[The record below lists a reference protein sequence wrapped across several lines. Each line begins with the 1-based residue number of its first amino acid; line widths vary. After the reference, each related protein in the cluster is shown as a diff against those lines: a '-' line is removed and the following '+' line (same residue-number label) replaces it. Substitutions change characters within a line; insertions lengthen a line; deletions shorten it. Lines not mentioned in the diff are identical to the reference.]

1 MRSASVAV
9 ALLCAA
15 LVSTTFAFD
24 PLQPDDRASA
34 SVERRVKD
42 VIHRLGVA
50 IKTKNLAGFHD
61 SPVMSAAFSHQV
73 SAAQMAAAFKP
84 LIDSGVDLTALDK
97 ARPQFDG
104 IAQVDTDNQL
114 IVKGG
119 YQSDPPTL
127 FEMRFVREGDK
138 LGLSFVDV
146 HLAMAPKSD
155 AKDLR
160 AVLSD
165 SQRAKGIAIAPAE
178 MRAVRAAMHAFG
190 VAVNHRNMDEFLK
203 SDIVSQYWREHQT
216 AAQVAADY
224 RTTIATRGDFTML
237 DPLEP
242 VIVDAPGKNARGIT
256 EFTGYYGAPDAR
268 IGFRMGFVDE
278 AGALRLIQFSIAPP
292 KRASKSPK

>member
-1 MRSASVAV
+1 MRSASAAI
-9 ALLCAA
+9 ALLCIA
-15 LVSTTFAFD
+15 LVSPVLAFD
-24 PLQPDDRASA
+24 PLQADDRAPA

-50 IKTKNLAGFHD
+50 IKAKNLAGFHD
-61 SPVMSAAFSHQV
+61 SPVMSAAFAQQV

-84 LIDSGVDLTALDK
+84 LIDGGVDLTTLDK
-97 ARPQFDG
+97 AHPQFDG

-119 YQSDPPTL
+119 YASDPPTL

-146 HLAMAPKSD
+146 HLAVAPKSD
-155 AKDLR
+155 AAGLR
-160 AVLSD
+160 AILAD
-165 SQRAKGIAIAPAE
+165 PHPAKGVAIAPAE

-242 VIVDAPGKNARGIT
+242 VIIDAPGKNARGIT

-268 IGFRMGFVDE
+268 IGFKMGFVDE
-278 AGALRLIQFSIAPP
+278 AGSLRLINFSIAPP
-292 KRASKSPK
+292 RRAAAK